1 MSVSGPD
8 ILASKVSVPSELR
21 TKELAILPAWIRE
34 RAFFMASV
42 DRAEVLDAF
51 RDKVASMAGGEL
63 SLQQARKLLREDLG
77 QLDYKP
83 LPGQEGTIKDLTSE
97 RRMNV
102 ALQTNLLQVNGYARW
117 TRQQGALDSFPA
129 QRFSRHR
136 MSVKPRENW
145 PERFATAVGGQTDG
159 ADIESMSALVNH
171 PCWIRLSVFGSPY
184 PPFDFNSGMGL
195 DMMDRD
201 EAEALGLLPGEDADP
216 EHADMMEPQ
225 DRGLNETL
233 EASPAVRSQ
242 VIRAALADELQGF
255 AKWDKDRIV
264 FTDPNGTRPY
274 TAAELADVWKQ
285 PLPKAFSELPGEGQ
299 MQKASYIEWAQ
310 DHARYEN
317 DPEKN
322 KYPGGKD
329 YWADFHRV
337 VSRLKPSGREAGEL
351 FRGISFNS
359 SRDLGSFLSGIERQG
374 YGVRAEFPAESWT
387 GSLAAA
393 RKYAT
398 QGDYRVLLRLPGGH
412 SAARDVAPLT
422 RAFAKEITGGE
433 SPQGKLAVTDD
444 EILVPKPAKIRVKAI
459 RRVQETGPG
468 KTVEVIL
475 EEAR

>member
-1 MSVSGPD
+1 MTGKDV
-8 ILASKVSVPSELR
+8 LASKVSVPSELR
-21 TKELAILPAWIRE
+21 TKELAILPDWIRE

-51 RDKVASMAGGEL
+51 RGKVASMAEGEL
-63 SLQQARKLLREDLG
+63 SLQQARKLLREDLDK
-77 QLDYKP
+77 LDYKP

-129 QRFSRHR
+129 QKFTRHR

-145 PERFATAVGGQTDG
+145 PERFAEAVSNTTSDG
-159 ADIESMSALVNH
+159 ADIPAMAALVNH
-171 PCWIRLSVFGSPY
+171 PCWVALSVFGSPY

-201 EAEALGLLPGEDADP
+201 EAEVLGLLPGEDADP
-216 EHADMMEPQ
+216 DHAAMMEPQ

-242 VIRAALADELQGF
+242 VIRTALAEELRGF
-255 AKWDKDRIV
+255 AKWQGDRIV

-274 TAAELADVWKQ
+274 TAAELADVWQQ

-310 DHARYEN
+310 DHARYDN
-317 DPEKN
+317 DPENKN
-322 KYPGGKD
+322 RPGGKD

-351 FRGISFNS
+351 FRGISFHS
-359 SRDLGSFLSGIERQG
+359 SRDLGNFLAGIERQG
-374 YGVRAEFPAESWT
+374 YGVRSEFPAESWT
-387 GSLAAA
+387 GSLSAA
-393 RKYAT
+393 RKYAS

-422 RAFAKEITGGE
+422 RAFAKEITRGE

-459 RRVQETGPG
+459 RRVQETGAG